1 MFICHPPPIWSKMT
15 ISYDISWYISKDH
28 IFKKQFLGQNVW
40 PVAIKIWKTIE
51 NVSRYRPKDNIFQ
64 ILCSWVDGQK
74 IPEKRQK
81 IPKKGHIMVKNQ
93 NFEKLLKICLD
104 IDLKIIF
111 SKHYVPMPKTMY
123 MRWKIRLFFLIH
135 YKRENLVHAKKTNL
149 YSINTCVSCFPNSSI
164 CPKYIC
170 HHK

>member
-1 MFICHPPPIWSKMT
+1 M
-15 ISYDISWYISKDH
+15 
-28 IFKKQFLGQNVW
+28 
-40 PVAIKIWKTIE
+40 
-51 NVSRYRPKDNIFQ
+51 SRYRPKDNIFQ

-104 IDLKIIF
+104 IDLKITF

-123 MRWKIRLFFLIH
+123 MR
-135 YKRENLVHAKKTNL
+135 
-149 YSINTCVSCFPNSSI
+149 
-164 CPKYIC
+164 
-170 HHK
+170 